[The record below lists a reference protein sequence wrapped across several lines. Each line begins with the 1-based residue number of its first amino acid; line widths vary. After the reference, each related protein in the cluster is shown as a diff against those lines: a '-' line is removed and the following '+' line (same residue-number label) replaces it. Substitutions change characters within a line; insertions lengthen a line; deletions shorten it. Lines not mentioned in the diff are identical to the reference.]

1 MYLRKCRKKGTD
13 HPKVPVVWVTILVF
27 EHFWVVSPFFTP
39 VSLFIRYPARQLL
52 FLTFF
57 SISFGTLL
65 VQLRLGAFFLQF
77 IRLGAYLR
85 SACFEG

>member
-39 VSLFIRYPARQLL
+39 VSLFIRYPAKQLCSNIQSP
-52 FLTFF
+52 FQDD
-57 SISFGTLL
+57 GEGPLL
-65 VQLRLGAFFLQF
+65 QDDFP
-77 IRLGAYLR
+77 
-85 SACFEG
+85 